1 MMSIKEV
8 RVLGLGNGFEVLNP
22 ADGYRQDNTLWFG
35 ECSVCG
41 ERISNSLNS
50 GGVWEHELILN
61 AEYDPDG
68 RLSTKTSTQLDYCP
82 KTK

>member
-8 RVLGLGNGFEVLNP
+8 RELGLGNGFEVLNP

-61 AEYDPDG
+61 AEYYPDG
-68 RLSTKTSTQLDYCP
+68 RLFTKTSKQIDYCP